1 MQGKLQNIAS
11 SRATETPTQ
20 RSSFGTDLLVWMR
33 LLITR
38 KGCLTIC
45 IILGNRVFII
55 HCASSLKY
63 IQASGKSKGFW
74 SDPTSNS
81 AFEAPTWWIWQ
92 VEAITR
98 WSPCTSGLTGEK
110 NILSLTPAKATLST
124 SHQKVLISQTKRVL
138 WDHTPQRVHCLP
150 GAGRSYLKSLLSPI
164 SSSPSCLSFTSVTN
178 LLVPSGGNRRF
189 PSLTGEITE
198 SISYAVFI

>member
-74 SDPTSNS
+74 SDPISNS

-98 WSPCTSGLTGEK
+98 WSPCTSCLTGK
-110 NILSLTPAKATLST
+110 KAFCLL
-124 SHQKVLISQTKRVL
+124 HLQK
-138 WDHTPQRVHCLP
+138 
-150 GAGRSYLKSLLSPI
+150 LLSPHPTRKFW
-164 SSSPSCLSFTSVTN
+164 SHKLKEFY
-178 LLVPSGGNRRF
+178 
-189 PSLTGEITE
+189 EITHPKGFTVSQE
-198 SISYAVFI
+198 QVGVT